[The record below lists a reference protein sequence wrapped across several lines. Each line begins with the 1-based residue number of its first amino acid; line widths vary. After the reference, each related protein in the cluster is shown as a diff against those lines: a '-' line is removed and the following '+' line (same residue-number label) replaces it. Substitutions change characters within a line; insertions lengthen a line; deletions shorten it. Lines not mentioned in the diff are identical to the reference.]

1 MGRRGPA
8 PRPTHLTLLLGNP
21 GHRVLPVG
29 EPEPA
34 HKMPRRPA
42 LLVGEA
48 KAEWDRQAPRLFA
61 MKVLTEVDSAVMAL
75 YCVNWSR
82 WVAAEAAVERSLDA
96 TGRLNRMRVLV
107 AMKYAT
113 ALLQAAGSLG
123 LTPSARARIQLGQE
137 SEPYEPDSEGILS

>member
-8 PRPTHLTLLLGNP
+8 PRPTQLTVLYGNP
-21 GHRVLPVG
+21 GHRTLPVG

-42 LLVGEA
+42 LLTGEA
-48 KAEWDRQAPRLFA
+48 LAEWNRQAPRLFA
-61 MKVLTEVDSAVMAL
+61 MKVITEVDSAVMAL

-113 ALLQAAGSLG
+113 ALLQAAGQLG
-123 LTPSARARIQLGQE
+123 LTPSARARIQLRE
-137 SEPYEPDSEGILS
+137 AELYEPDSEGVLS